1 MRCLKGGKQHEEI
14 NESVC
19 CLLLME
25 REKSEEV
32 AKWERNP
39 LGKNPNFWKEQTAI
53 GNREA
58 VR

>member
-1 MRCLKGGKQHEEI
+1 VCLELKLKTKYRVGFGWMRGLKGGKQHEEI

-32 AKWERNP
+32 AK
-39 LGKNPNFWKEQTAI
+39 
-53 GNREA
+53 
-58 VR
+58 